1 MANIVFIGL
10 GNMGAPIAKHLAK
23 AGHQLTV
30 TNRTPSK
37 SAQWLQE
44 TTRDEAISVKPC
56 ALRNHQL
63 PSDTDVVILCVNRD
77 EDVKEWLL
85 DNGIISQ
92 LRPNSLIIDH
102 STTSAT
108 LAEEMARHA
117 AKKGIFFCDIP
128 VSGGQQGAQTGQ
140 LSLMTGCSPEVFGHI
155 STITAPYTKAIAHMG
170 PPGSGQKTKM
180 VNQICVAGLIQSLA
194 EGIRF
199 AENNDLDVQKVMELV
214 GQGAAS
220 SWQLINRH
228 NTMIAGEYDHGFAV
242 DLMHKDLTICFEQA
256 KKSNSPTPVA
266 ELVDEYFQE
275 LQAAGHGSRDTS
287 ALLLRLQ
294 HKGESN

>member
-10 GNMGAPIAKHLAK
+10 GNMGAPIAKHLAT

-30 TNRTPSK
+30 TNRSLGKAT
-37 SAQWLQE
+37 QWLQE
-44 TTRDEAISVKPC
+44 ATSDEAISVKPR
-56 ALRNHQL
+56 LLSDHQL
-63 PSDTDVVILCVNRD
+63 PNDTDVVILCVNRD
-77 EDVKEWLL
+77 EDVREWLI

-108 LAEEMARHA
+108 LAEEMADYA
-117 AKKGIFFCDIP
+117 AKEQIFFCDIP

-140 LSLMTGCSPEVFGHI
+140 LSLMTGCNPKVFDRI

-199 AENNDLDVQKVMELV
+199 AENNDLDVKKVMDLV

-228 NTMIAGEYDHGFAV
+228 ETMIAGEYNHGFAV
-242 DLMHKDLTICFEQA
+242 DLMRKDLTICFQQA
-256 KKSNSPTPVA
+256 EKSNSPTPITQ
-266 ELVDEYFQE
+266 LVDQYFQE
-275 LQAAGHGSRDTS
+275 LQVAGHGKKDTS

-294 HKGESN
+294 ANNRTT